1 VIDRPRH
8 DVAAYCCDPDN
19 ATAWYVNIR
28 TVRWR
33 HPMETT
39 YEWTDGPAG
48 STTMTLR
55 SRDEPSG
62 FSAIA
67 APTLAMA
74 MKRANS
80 KDLARLKSIL
90 ETVGSQARGGGG
102 I

>member
-1 VIDRPRH
+1 MEPDRH
-8 DVAAYCCDPDN
+8 FVMH
-19 ATAWYVNIR
+19 TAQR
-28 TVRWR
+28 PF
-33 HPMETT
+33 PMETT

-55 SRDEPSG
+55 NRDEPSG

-90 ETVGSQARGGGG
+90 ETGGSQARGGGG